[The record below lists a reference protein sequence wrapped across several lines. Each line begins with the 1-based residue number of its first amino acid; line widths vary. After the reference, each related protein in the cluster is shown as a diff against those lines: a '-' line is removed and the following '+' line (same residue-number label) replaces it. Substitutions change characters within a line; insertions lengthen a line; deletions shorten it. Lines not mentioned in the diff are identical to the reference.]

1 MGGVRILFLA
11 LAAIACLGAAAS
23 STRAQEG
30 PGGYLNPGRDC
41 QTITTCR
48 FTKGGSYRGCLSSYS
63 CRVCKFVPARCQIGG
78 SSGKICRQV
87 RCVWGA

>member
-1 MGGVRILFLA
+1 MLFLA
-11 LAAIACLGAAAS
+11 IAAIACLGAAPG

-30 PGGYLNPGRDC
+30 PGGLLNPGRDC

-78 SSGKICRQV
+78 SGGKICRQV